1 MVNVKDDYELD
12 LVAKYIAA
20 KQEKRKIFKKAKS
33 AIGNPKE
40 HVGKQQGDLI
50 GDFVDSSEDGGRI
63 IIEDSAVKDDH
74 ASPLSPN
81 EVAEM
86 KSRILK
92 RGISS
97 RGLHKNL
104 VEKNATQH
112 TSSASSADEEESSE
126 GIVEI
131 EGEGSDAGGNGKE
144 ENDEAMVGVVVDKK
158 EQTSPPPSPTAT
170 TTTTTTTT
178 TTSTPQKV
186 EEKRERRGL
195 LRRATND
202 VKENFKIAAVKV
214 SGASKI
220 KKRGKSSIDRPGPT
234 SPRVSFDGDDQQA
247 SSEKQQEQEKDAKAK
262 AEEISREGSRRSVG
276 DESGSAKG
284 PKTPREKELERV
296 IEDLLVQLSDEK
308 EKAEAAKAEAAYWKA
323 LATGASPQ
331 KTVAFS

>member
-1 MVNVKDDYELD
+1 MD

-20 KQEKRKIFKKAKS
+20 KQEKRKLFKKAKS

-40 HVGKQQGDLI
+40 HVGKQQGDHV
-50 GDFVDSSEDGGRI
+50 GDFVDSSEDGGGII
-63 IIEDSAVKDDH
+63 IIEDDAVKDDN

-126 GIVEI
+126 GIVET

-144 ENDEAMVGVVVDKK
+144 ENDEAVVVDKK
-158 EQTSPPPSPTAT
+158 EEPSPPPSPTAT
-170 TTTTTTTT
+170 TTTTTA
-178 TTSTPQKV
+178 TSTPPKV
-186 EEKRERRGL
+186 EEKKERRGL

-220 KKRGKSSIDRPGPT
+220 KKRGKSSIDRAGPT
-234 SPRVSFDGDDQQA
+234 SPRVSFDGDDHQA
-247 SSEKQQEQEKDAKAK
+247 SSSEKQQEQEKDAKAK
-262 AEEISREGSRRSVG
+262 AEEISSREGSRRSVG

-308 EKAEAAKAEAAYWKA
+308 ERAEAAKAEAAYWKA